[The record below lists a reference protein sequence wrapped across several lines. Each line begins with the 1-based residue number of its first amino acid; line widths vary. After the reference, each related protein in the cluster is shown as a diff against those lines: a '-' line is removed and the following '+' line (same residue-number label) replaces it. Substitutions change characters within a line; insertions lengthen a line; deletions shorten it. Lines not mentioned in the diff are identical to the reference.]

1 MTEPDENAR
10 PHIPDFWSASQIRA
24 ARALLDWT
32 QADLARATGL
42 TSRNIGNLE
51 NGRGRELLE
60 PKYIGRVIDALEGAG
75 IMFVSDRKRKLTG
88 VIFAGKQGQ
97 TH

>member
-1 MTEPDENAR
+1 MSQPDEID
-10 PHIPDFWSASQIRA
+10 PPYIPDFWSASQIRA

-51 NGRGRELLE
+51 NGRGRELVD
-60 PKYIGRVIDALEGAG
+60 PKYIGRVIDALDGAG
-75 IMFVSDRKRKLTG
+75 IMFVSDQKRKLTG
-88 VIFAGKQGQ
+88 VIFAGKQGPA
-97 TH
+97 H

>member
-1 MTEPDENAR
+1 MTEPDEIDR
-10 PHIPDFWSASQIRA
+10 PYIPDFWSASQIRA

-32 QADLARATGL
+32 QADLARATGF

-51 NGRGRELLE
+51 NGRGRELVD

-75 IMFVSDRKRKLTG
+75 IVFVSDRKRKWTG
-88 VIFAGKQGQ
+88 VIFAGKEGPV
-97 TH
+97 H

>member
-1 MTEPDENAR
+1 MNAPDSY
-10 PHIPDFWSASQIRA
+10 SAAQIRA

-32 QADLARATGL
+32 QADLARATGF

-51 NGRGRELLE
+51 NGRGRELFE
-60 PKYIGRVIDALEGAG
+60 PKYIMGVIDVLESAG
-75 IMFVSDRKRKLTG
+75 IMFISDRKRKLTG
-88 VIFAGKQGQ
+88 VVFAGEEGQ

>member
-1 MTEPDENAR
+1 MTEPDENDR

-24 ARALLDWT
+24 ARALLVWT
-32 QADLARATGL
+32 QADLARAAGL

-60 PKYIGRVIDALEGAG
+60 PKYIVRVIDALEGAG

-88 VIFAGKQGQ
+88 VIFAGKEGPA
-97 TH
+97 H

>member
-1 MTEPDENAR
+1 MGSDEIGR
-10 PHIPDFWSASQIRA
+10 PPVPDFWSASQIRA

-32 QADLARATGL
+32 RADLARATGF

-51 NGRGRELLE
+51 NGRGRELVE

-75 IMFVSDRKRKLTG
+75 IMFVSDRNRKLTG
-88 VIFAGKQGQ
+88 VIFAGERGQ